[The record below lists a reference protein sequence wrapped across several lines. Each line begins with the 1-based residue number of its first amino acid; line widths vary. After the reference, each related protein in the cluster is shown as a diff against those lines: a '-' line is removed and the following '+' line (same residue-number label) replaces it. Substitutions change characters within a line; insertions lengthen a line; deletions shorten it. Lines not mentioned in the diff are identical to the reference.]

1 MDSTNET
8 RQLPSAKKRGDPL
21 GTHRQKKE
29 KNINNFNAALL
40 LPTTN
45 NAGKDSASSLID
57 KQGAT
62 LASSLAHIQH
72 ASMKSDELL
81 QSILVN
87 NSVE

>member
-1 MDSTNET
+1 M
-8 RQLPSAKKRGDPL
+8 

-29 KNINNFNAALL
+29 KIIHPFNAAVV
-40 LPTTN
+40 LPTANTG
-45 NAGKDSASSLID
+45 NASGN
-57 KQGAT
+57 

-87 NSVE
+87 NSME